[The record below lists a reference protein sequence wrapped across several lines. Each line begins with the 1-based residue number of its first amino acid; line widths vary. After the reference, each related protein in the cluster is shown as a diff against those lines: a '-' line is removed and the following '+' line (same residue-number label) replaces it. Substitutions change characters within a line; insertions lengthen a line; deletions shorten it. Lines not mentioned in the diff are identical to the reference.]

1 MILIQGSEDS
11 EYESAAEASFV
22 ERSFV
27 EPSVVVK
34 PASAVA
40 SNCDLEVDSLI
51 DGLSSFQ
58 LITPCSRKEPMQFV
72 FGSPEENQQP
82 QHDAAP
88 EVI

>member
-1 MILIQGSEDS
+1 LILIQGSEDS

-34 PASAVA
+34 VA

-58 LITPCSRKEPMQFV
+58 LITPCPRKEPMQFV
-72 FGSPEENQQP
+72 FGSPEDNQQP